1 MIQRNSTLAVLR
13 ESFVAGSDENLSP
26 IMHHLWKMEGGA
38 IYFCRSGWA
47 HVTIDLKEYEIV
59 KNTQVVLLP
68 GSIIRINGSSSDFT
82 ASFFGFPKDMFRE
95 ACLRLEPTF
104 FRFMKERPC
113 YVLPDKDTVAI
124 NGLIQ
129 AATAIYNDRENRFRN
144 QIAKNHLQSFMLD
157 IYDKCY
163 RYFDKQEIEGGSR
176 QDEIFKKFVA
186 LVHENCISQ
195 REVNFYANE
204 LCISTKYLTGICRSV
219 TGDSAKK
226 IIDDF
231 AILEIKVLLQ
241 STELTMQDIA
251 DRLGFPDQSYLGRYF
266 KRHEGMS
273 PREYQNRYY
282 ARWAIIDKNANCAI
296 GTIELF
302 NRRAKDYFNNC
313 GLLRLDLRS
322 DYEKQDTIEDILGI
336 IIPETRDMFA
346 CEMIATKAVSIAQ
359 ERIQALEHMGFCLSE
374 EALIGHDGTKYNSY
388 YVREV

>member
-82 ASFFGFPKDMFRE
+82 PSFFGFPKDMFRE

-113 YVLPDKDTVAI
+113 YVLPDKDTGAI

-273 PREYQNRYY
+273 PREYQNRYV
-282 ARWAIIDKNANCAI
+282 I
-296 GTIELF
+296 
-302 NRRAKDYFNNC
+302 
-313 GLLRLDLRS
+313 
-322 DYEKQDTIEDILGI
+322 
-336 IIPETRDMFA
+336 
-346 CEMIATKAVSIAQ
+346 
-359 ERIQALEHMGFCLSE
+359 
-374 EALIGHDGTKYNSY
+374 
-388 YVREV
+388 